1 VLQVVTGVYRLLQV
15 ITGLQVRVREGIE
28 WGRNRYRLLQV
39 VTGYVRAFGTRSENG
54 GMEVGDIKIND
65 GLFIEGT
72 VIFPHSPRY
81 GRGLKGR
88 EIVTGCYR

>member
-1 VLQVVTGVYRLLQV
+1 
-15 ITGLQVRVREGIE
+15 
-28 WGRNRYRLLQV
+28 
-39 VTGYVRAFGTRSENG
+39 
-54 GMEVGDIKIND
+54 MEVGDIKIND

-88 EIVTGCYR
+88 EIVTGCYRFTG